1 VVSYGNQE
9 QVYTDLRS
17 GRIDATLTDMIS
29 GSEGFLKTAQGT
41 GYAFLGEPVTDAR
54 TLGKGA
60 AIGFREDDA
69 ALREKID
76 AAIEAMKKDGTY
88 LKIRQR
94 YFDFDIS
101 SG

>member
-1 VVSYGNQE
+1 MDSIA
-9 QVYTDLRS
+9 DLDFFARLV
-17 GRIDATLTDMIS
+17 TQ
-29 GSEGFLKTAQGT
+29 GSLSA
-41 GYAFLGEPVTDAR
+41 LAR
-54 TLGKGA
+54 VLGKGA

>member
-1 VVSYGNQE
+1 
-9 QVYTDLRS
+9 
-17 GRIDATLTDMIS
+17 
-29 GSEGFLKTAQGT
+29 
-41 GYAFLGEPVTDAR
+41 
-54 TLGKGA
+54 LGKGA